1 MTPARLAAAA
11 RRGKDEMISRVQSRT
26 GGVAV
31 LHAELPLTEL
41 QRAEE
46 TALERFRRNTRW
58 PGFRRG
64 GVPIERVRQRFAGQ
78 AREEGLRA
86 LLQDRVPDVLSRHA
100 IEPVGRPTVDEVAFE
115 ESRVRFRVSVECAPD
130 LATVEWKGLL
140 LKDPGAPV
148 PPEAVDALV
157 EEHRRAAANRRPTA
171 VVVPGADSIVTV
183 VARGKTP
190 AAEAALA
197 GQRPWEIDL
206 GASGADPA
214 VRQALAGAAV
224 GDVREVTIRLSERS
238 GETPSGPHALA
249 LTVRAIEQR
258 ILPVLDDAWAR
269 RLGFGDVASLRSAAR
284 AALGRA
290 AQDRRRRELEN
301 QIADRLLESHALDLP
316 PTFLEEECRRLW
328 AALRGPAAPWGAAD
342 PADAAAVR
350 AEASRR
356 LALTYLLSRIAA
368 EKGLSVTTEETA
380 TVFDREVAGLP
391 GEWRERA
398 RGAFEKRRE
407 EIGAALLTD
416 RVFDAVLAEAR
427 WDSGGEAA

>member
-157 EEHRRAAANRRPTA
+157 EEHRRAAA
-171 VVVPGADSIVTV
+171 
-183 VARGKTP
+183 
-190 AAEAALA
+190 E
-197 GQRPWEIDL
+197 
-206 GASGADPA
+206 
-214 VRQALAGAAV
+214 
-224 GDVREVTIRLSERS
+224 
-238 GETPSGPHALA
+238 
-249 LTVRAIEQR
+249 
-258 ILPVLDDAWAR
+258 
-269 RLGFGDVASLRSAAR
+269 
-284 AALGRA
+284 
-290 AQDRRRRELEN
+290 
-301 QIADRLLESHALDLP
+301 
-316 PTFLEEECRRLW
+316 
-328 AALRGPAAPWGAAD
+328 
-342 PADAAAVR
+342 
-350 AEASRR
+350 
-356 LALTYLLSRIAA
+356 
-368 EKGLSVTTEETA
+368 
-380 TVFDREVAGLP
+380 
-391 GEWRERA
+391 
-398 RGAFEKRRE
+398 
-407 EIGAALLTD
+407 
-416 RVFDAVLAEAR
+416 
-427 WDSGGEAA
+427 

>member
-1 MTPARLAAAA
+1 
-11 RRGKDEMISRVQSRT
+11 
-26 GGVAV
+26 
-31 LHAELPLTEL
+31 
-41 QRAEE
+41 
-46 TALERFRRNTRW
+46 
-58 PGFRRG
+58 
-64 GVPIERVRQRFAGQ
+64 
-78 AREEGLRA
+78 
-86 LLQDRVPDVLSRHA
+86 
-100 IEPVGRPTVDEVAFE
+100 
-115 ESRVRFRVSVECAPD
+115 
-130 LATVEWKGLL
+130 
-140 LKDPGAPV
+140 
-148 PPEAVDALV
+148 
-157 EEHRRAAANRRPTA
+157 
-171 VVVPGADSIVTV
+171 
-183 VARGKTP
+183 
-190 AAEAALA
+190 
-197 GQRPWEIDL
+197 
-206 GASGADPA
+206 
-214 VRQALAGAAV
+214 
-224 GDVREVTIRLSERS
+224 
-238 GETPSGPHALA
+238 
-249 LTVRAIEQR
+249 
-258 ILPVLDDAWAR
+258 VLDDAWAR

-391 GEWRERA
+391 GQWRERA